1 MYISPLIAVIFGSV
15 ESGFPIREEFI
26 SVMIADIILKR
37 KFIFI
42 EKKEKIMFDN
52 VGEKIQKAAKII
64 WIVGVTI
71 YAVVA
76 FCLMLILVS
85 VWAESLNDAA
95 EVVLLVFGTMVLC
108 IILFCVAILWLY
120 FITLCIKGFGKLVE
134 NSDKLTDN
142 KSDEEFVA
150 FNE

>member
-1 MYISPLIAVIFGSV
+1 MYISPLIAVIFGSA

-64 WIVGVTI
+64 WIVGLI
-71 YAVVA
+71 INAVVA

-108 IILFCVAILWLY
+108 IILFCVAILCECG
-120 FITLCIKGFGKLVE
+120 TM
-134 NSDKLTDN
+134 DK
-142 KSDEEFVA
+142 KSTEGTR
-150 FNE
+150 